1 MNMRRA
7 FRSVFVLSL
16 FVLGIFSNAYGQDLR
31 NTAQHPTELV
41 DVINSARQFFP
52 TILATQAGILEK
64 EAGILEANGNFDPR
78 IDGSAYSRLGG
89 LYDSNYAGA
98 GFVQELPF
106 MNAEIFSDYS
116 LSDGDFPVY
125 QNQLVTTDDGKVRLG
140 IALSLLRN
148 RDIDDERFALQK
160 AEIERNIAE
169 LNLQDEQL
177 AIFQQVFITYNQWLI
192 SARLLA
198 AYEELLQVALTRGE
212 ALSRQV
218 EVGDVA
224 EILLVENQQAIL
236 QREGLVVDAN
246 RQLQLAAERLSL
258 YLRNSEGQPIYPMY
272 DESLPVPLQDESF
285 LDTPIQELIGGALSV
300 RPDIAAI
307 RSLQEQVQL
316 ERRLAENLAKPQLDL
331 SLYSS
336 RDLGNSNLS
345 NSQLSRVGTDNVVEL
360 SFSIPLE
367 TRTARGR
374 RDAANA
380 RLDGLAQELFL
391 LINEAERDIRSA
403 IVNLR
408 ATSELKDVA
417 LRELEVA
424 QTLADAEARRFEAG
438 NSDFL
443 SLNVRE
449 RMLGEAQLRRW
460 QAELNHQIALA
471 NYYGVSMDLPD
482 YE

>member
-1 MNMRRA
+1 MLQA
-7 FRSVFVLSL
+7 PKYIL
-16 FVLGIFSNAYGQDLR
+16 FLLGLWISIPEYIYSQDSRLNAQ
-31 NTAQHPTELV
+31 NPTEWL
-41 DVINSARQFFP
+41 DVINSAQKFFP
-52 TILATQAGILEK
+52 TILASQAAILEK
-64 EAGILEANGNFDPR
+64 DAGILEANGNFDPR
-78 IDGSAYSRLGG
+78 IDGSAYSRLNG
-89 LYDSNYAGA
+89 LYDSSYAGA
-98 GFVQELPF
+98 GFYQELPF
-106 MNAEIFSDYS
+106 MNAEVFSDYS

-125 QNQLVTTDDGKVRLG
+125 QNQFITSDNGKVRLG

-148 RDIDDERFALQK
+148 RDIDDERFAVQK
-160 AEIERNIAE
+160 AEIEKNIAE
-169 LNLQDEQL
+169 LNLQNEQL
-177 AIFQQVFITYNQWLI
+177 GIFRQAFIAYNQWLI

-198 AYEELLQVALTRGE
+198 AYEELLEVALVRGE

-218 EVGDVA
+218 EAGDVA

-246 RQLQLAAERLSL
+246 RQLQLTAERLSL
-258 YLRNSEGQPIYPMY
+258 YLRNNDGQPLYPLY
-272 DESLPVPLQDESF
+272 DDSLAVPLQDESF
-285 LDTPIQELIGGALSV
+285 LDIPIQELIGDALSV

-307 RSLQEQVQL
+307 KSLQEQVQL
-316 ERRLAENLAKPQLDL
+316 ERQLAENLAKPQLDL

-336 RDLGNSNLS
+336 RDLGSRNLGDG
-345 NSQLSRVGTDNVVEL
+345 QLGRIGTDNVVEL

-391 LINEAERDIRSA
+391 LVNEAERDIRSA

-417 LRELEVA
+417 LEELMVA

-443 SLNVRE
+443 SLNLRE

-471 NYYGVSMDLPD
+471 NYYGVSMDLPM